1 MVRTFLLFLFTPTLS
16 FVAQDTIPIADILIA
31 CGSKYFS
38 DNETAQPAMVV
49 RGKFCG
55 NMYYWTP
62 PVMGDSLTQQAFRND
77 LPFTGRAVDFDLDGN
92 TIGTYTFEN
101 GYLQRLEEFYMGI
114 KMVELVFINGIP
126 HGAQTENDSHG
137 KVHRLLTFRHG
148 VLEGPFY
155 MVRYQVDQG
164 LPDCVMEGTYHE
176 GKEVNRKS
184 TCSD

>member
-1 MVRTFLLFLFTPTLS
+1 MVRTFLLFLFAPTLS
-16 FVAQDTIPIADILIA
+16 FVAQDSVSVADVFMA
-31 CGSKYFS
+31 CGNKYFS
-38 DNETAQPAMVV
+38 DNETSQPAMVV

-92 TIGTYTFEN
+92 IIGAYSFEN
-101 GYLQRLEEFYMGI
+101 GYLQHLEEFYKGI
-114 KMVELVFINGIP
+114 KRVELAFINGIP
-126 HGAQTENDSHG
+126 HGAQTENDHLG
-137 KVHRLLTFRHG
+137 ALQRLLTFRHG